1 MYNKQKQVNWREI
14 KVDKYKYLFLMDLKL
29 HHLTYLF
36 LLYLYYLSA
45 FYLLILRHMF
55 VESYILIC
63 VVQDNFYEEQEGKA
77 SFANM
82 GLSVRGRH
90 RFWVRMTS
98 DFSHGGS
105 HFRT

>member
-55 VESYILIC
+55 VES
-63 VVQDNFYEEQEGKA
+63 
-77 SFANM
+77 
-82 GLSVRGRH
+82 
-90 RFWVRMTS
+90 
-98 DFSHGGS
+98 
-105 HFRT
+105 